1 LVILVLVLLLIH
13 SRSIAL
19 EHLFYYNKNMN
30 DKDKI
35 TNFFQDNG
43 RVPTY
48 EEMKH
53 LFGVASKNT
62 VAYRVGKLLDA
73 GVLRKEGKRLTMV
86 STGSVMVL
94 GTVQAGFPTTADEEV
109 VSDLVSL
116 DDFLIDKKSSTY
128 MLEVQGESMK
138 DAGILEGDL
147 VLVERGK
154 HPMRGDIVLAL
165 VGNEYTLK
173 YLDIEKG
180 RPILV
185 PANKAF
191 KKIYPDPNELKIEA
205 VLKAVI
211 RKYR

>member
-1 LVILVLVLLLIH
+1 
-13 SRSIAL
+13 
-19 EHLFYYNKNMN
+19 MN
-30 DKDKI
+30 DGYKI
-35 TNFFQDNG
+35 TSFFGENG

-48 EEMKH
+48 EEMKG

-62 VAYRVGKLLDA
+62 VAYRVQKLLDE
-73 GVLRKEGKRLTMV
+73 GILKKDGKRLSMV
-86 STGSVMVL
+86 QTGSVMML

-116 DDFLIDKKSSTY
+116 DDFLIDRKGSTY
-128 MLEVQGESMK
+128 MLEVHGESMK
-138 DAGILEGDL
+138 DAGILEKDL

-154 HPMRGDIVLAL
+154 QPRRGDIVLAL

-173 YLDIEKG
+173 YFELEKG
-180 RPILV
+180 KPVLI

-191 KKIYPDPNELKIEA
+191 KKIYPNPNEFKVEA